1 MGALHTYKFN
11 DDLFKKVTTLPG
23 ATNHGMVMV
32 VDWSGSMCDN
42 LKGTIEQL
50 LQLVMF
56 CRRTKIPFEVFAF
69 TSCYN
74 RNAYS
79 SSGYLDVNYGEMPIS
94 NDMRLLNF
102 FSSKMSAAEEEKM
115 MHYLWMIG
123 KRYGRVRYENWA
135 TTGYPVNPPSNYALG
150 GTPLNDAII
159 VLMDFLP
166 KYKKASG
173 VQKINTIFLTDG
185 ASQNLPG
192 VKDTNNHGD
201 LYQGFQKD
209 NLLIDPVTNKR
220 YEFAGGHNTIT
231 NALLKALKGRV
242 SGMNVV
248 GFFLAGQ
255 GRKGNVARNTWF
267 YILRDGNLTAD
278 QAMAKMRKDKVVML
292 DSKGYDQYFILPGGE
307 ALAVEND
314 GLDDDLTGAS
324 KAKLKT
330 AFAKSNKGRIQ
341 SRVLLNKF
349 VALVA

>member
-1 MGALHTYKFN
+1 
-11 DDLFKKVTTLPG
+11 
-23 ATNHGMVMV
+23 
-32 VDWSGSMCDN
+32 
-42 LKGTIEQL
+42 
-50 LQLVMF
+50 
-56 CRRTKIPFEVFAF
+56 
-69 TSCYN
+69 
-74 RNAYS
+74 
-79 SSGYLDVNYGEMPIS
+79 
-94 NDMRLLNF
+94 
-102 FSSKMSAAEEEKM
+102 MSAAEEEKM

-135 TTGYPVNPPSNYALG
+135 VTGYPTNPPSNYALG

-185 ASQNLPG
+185 ASHSLPG

-201 LYQGFQKD
+201 FYQGFSRD

-220 YEFAGGHNTIT
+220 YEFGYDIEMTDI
-231 NALLKALKGRV
+231 LLKALKGRV
-242 SGMNVV
+242 QGMNVV

-255 GRKGNVARNTWF
+255 GRKGAVSRNTWF
-267 YILRDGNLTAD
+267 HILRGGNVTTER
-278 QAMAKMRKDKVVML
+278 AMAMMRKDKVVML
-292 DSKGYDQYFILPGGE
+292 DSKGYDQYFILPGGGG
-307 ALAVEND
+307 LAVEND
-314 GLDDDLTGAS
+314 GLADDLAGAS